1 MTLYALTLK
10 LGAVK
15 ARVIINADDF
25 GLCASVNR
33 AIAQAHR
40 NGVLTSATIMA
51 NMPAVDEA
59 IKMAADMP
67 HLGTGVHLNLTEG
80 KPLADPSSLRPIIND
95 KGQFAFSAAKLAF
108 NSILKRPVRT
118 AIEIEFAAQVE
129 YLLDNGIKPTHID
142 SHKHLHC
149 FPAIYPIVV
158 ALAQKFEIPAIRWT
172 YEPRWVRTCLWP
184 QPPKG
189 GKMNARIVSTM
200 AAINRMQDKR
210 YIRNKRFFGLTHT
223 GKIDVDYWKAFA
235 ACPFDGIVE
244 VMTHPGY
251 TEGLDPEKTRL
262 IEQRKT
268 ELDALCDD
276 QTRIALSDANIE
288 RVNYGNI

>member
-1 MTLYALTLK
+1 M
-10 LGAVK
+10 K

-25 GLCASVNR
+25 GLCSSVNR
-33 AIAQAHR
+33 AVAQAHR
-40 NGVLTSATIMA
+40 NGVLTSATIMS

-59 IKMAADMP
+59 VKMAADMP
-67 HLGTGVHLNLTEG
+67 DLGTGVHLNLTEG
-80 KPLADPSSLRPIIND
+80 KPLAALSAIRSIID
-95 KGQFAFSAAKLAF
+95 DDGQFAFSAGKLAF
-108 NSILKRPVRT
+108 NTVLKRAVRT
-118 AIEIEFAAQVE
+118 AIETEFAAQVE

-142 SHKHLHC
+142 SHKHIHC
-149 FPAIYPIVV
+149 FPVIYPIVV
-158 ALAQKFEIPAIRWT
+158 SLAQKFDIPAIRWT

-184 QPPKG
+184 QPPKRG
-189 GKMNARIVSTM
+189 RMKARIVSMM
-200 AAINRMQDKR
+200 AVINRLQDKR

-223 GKIDVDYWKAFA
+223 GKIDIEYWKAFA
-235 ACPFDGIVE
+235 GCPFGGIVE

-276 QTRIALSDANIE
+276 QTRQLLNAANIE
-288 RVNYGNI
+288 RINYGNI